1 MSDLLLAVLFEPTC
15 SMKQALSQLQAHG
28 GNISNEVQGSDWLSY
43 QEVFDREEED
53 VEDEEDESLS
63 DDSDSD
69 VELYDNILQR

>member
-1 MSDLLLAVLFEPTC
+1 M
-15 SMKQALSQLQAHG
+15 
-28 GNISNEVQGSDWLSY
+28 QGSDWLSY